1 MAGPLHKKT
10 RAPGAMATP
19 AGPTPAAEDGSLQG
33 KWCGTINSGI
43 WPQCKWCGTMNS
55 GIWPQGK
62 WCGTM
67 NSRIWPQGK
76 RCGTMNSRIWPSGV
90 GL

>member
-19 AGPTPAAEDGSLQG
+19 AGPTPAAGDVSLQG

-43 WPQCKWCGTMNS
+43 WPH
-55 GIWPQGK
+55 
-62 WCGTM
+62 
-67 NSRIWPQGK
+67 
-76 RCGTMNSRIWPSGV
+76 GV
-90 GL
+90 WGPLIALLFWVGHWVKSLADSSL